1 MYFSKDGK
9 YFTLHS
15 NDYLKPFSLFKMEE
29 NSITKK
35 QRITQDATLK
45 SRTEIFINNKNAF
58 IAISYLQI
66 NSDPSVLVNHFDVN
80 NPLHPRI
87 LL

>member
-1 MYFSKDGK
+1 
-9 YFTLHS
+9 
-15 NDYLKPFSLFKMEE
+15 MEE

-35 QRITQDATLK
+35 QRITQDPTLK

-66 NSDPSVLVNHFDVN
+66 NSDPSVLVSHFDVN
-80 NPLHPRI
+80 NLYI
-87 LL
+87 QEYFFNEATDTFE